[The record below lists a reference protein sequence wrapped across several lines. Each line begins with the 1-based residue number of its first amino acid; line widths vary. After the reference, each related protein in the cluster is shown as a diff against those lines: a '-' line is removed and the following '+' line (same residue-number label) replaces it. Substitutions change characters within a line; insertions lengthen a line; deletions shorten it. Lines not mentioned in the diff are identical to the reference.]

1 MVGVQGGPDEQGGT
15 VRRFRWLIAP
25 VVVACIA
32 TATSG
37 AVASA
42 QKRAAGAPLT
52 SSEVGV
58 TPTTINITVPA
69 AIDVPGSAGLFQGSI
84 NGVKAWA
91 QFQNDH
97 GGLAGRKVNVTSVD
111 TKLGSE
117 NATNAFIQGCNNSL
131 SLIGTSVLLAQN
143 FTDLVSCKDHTGAPT
158 GLPDFGV
165 VVTEVGQQC
174 SPTSYAIN
182 PAVLDC
188 STKDQH
194 PQTYTSN
201 VGPVNYYVKKFGH
214 LKAAFLY
221 PSPAESASAKAAQV
235 PIFTAE
241 LTKGLT
247 QVFSQDVS
255 ALATRSE
262 YTPIAA
268 AVASNGATYF
278 KSGLDV
284 ASTVKMRQEAQTQ
297 NTNVKV
303 WDCSLQCYDSR
314 LIGEGGPAVEN
325 QYVYAPFLPFLGKN
339 SEAKY
344 NKTLATFLKYDKAPD
359 GFGIQAFAA
368 GLLFTD
374 IINKVVAKSGV
385 NGVTRK
391 AILDVAATEHAFNA
405 GGMIGTVDI
414 AGRKPTACWVLN
426 QVKNGDYV
434 RVQPTGKGSFNCDP
448 SNVVTQK
455 LDLIK

>member
-1 MVGVQGGPDEQGGT
+1 M
-15 VRRFRWLIAP
+15 RRFRWLIAP
-25 VVVACIA
+25 VVVTCLA

-37 AVASA
+37 AVATA
-42 QKRAAGAPLT
+42 QKGGGGNTA
-52 SSEVGV
+52 SEVGV

-69 AIDVPGSAGLFQGSI
+69 AIDVPGSAGLFQGSF

-91 QFQNDH
+91 QYENDH
-97 GGLAGRKVNVTSVD
+97 GGLAGRKINVTTID

-117 NATNAFIQGCNNSL
+117 QATSAFIQGCQNSVA
-131 SLIGTSVLLAQN
+131 LIGTSVLLAQN
-143 FTDLVSCKDHTGAPT
+143 FTDLTNCTDKAGAPT

-165 VVTEVGQQC
+165 VVTELGEQC

-182 PAVLDC
+182 PAVIDC
-188 STKDQH
+188 ATKSQH
-194 PQTYTSN
+194 PQTYTAN
-201 VGPVNYYVKKFGH
+201 VGPVSYYVKKFGK

-221 PSPAESASAKAAQV
+221 PSPAESASAKSAQV

-241 LTKGLT
+241 QTKGLT
-247 QVFSQDVS
+247 QVFTQDVS

-268 AVASNGATYF
+268 AIASNHATYA

-284 ASTVKMRQEAQTQ
+284 ASTVKLRQEAQTQ
-297 NTNVKV
+297 NTSVKV
-303 WDCSLQCYDSR
+303 WNCSLQCYDTR
-314 LIGEGGPAVEN
+314 LIGEGGPAVEG
-325 QYVYAPFLPFLGKN
+325 QYVYTPFLPFLGKN
-339 SEAKY
+339 SEAKQ
-344 NKTLATFLKYDKAPD
+344 NKTLATFLQYDKQPD

-368 GLLFTD
+368 GLLLTD
-374 IINKVVAKSGV
+374 IVNKVVAKGGPNSL
-385 NGVTRK
+385 TRK

-405 GGMIGTVDI
+405 GGMIGTTDVG
-414 AGRKPTACWVLN
+414 GRKPTPCWVVN

-434 RVQPTGKGSFNCDP
+434 RVLPTAKGTMNCDP
-448 SNVVTQK
+448 SNVVTEK

>member
-1 MVGVQGGPDEQGGT
+1 

-25 VVVACIA
+25 VVVTCIA

-42 QKRAAGAPLT
+42 HKGSAGPPL
-52 SSEVGV
+52 SASDVGV

-91 QFQNDH
+91 QFENDH
-97 GGLAGRKVNVTSVD
+97 GGLAGRKVNVTGID
-111 TKLGSE
+111 TKLGSDL
-117 NATNAFIQGCNNSL
+117 ATSAFIQGCNNSVA
-131 SLIGTSVLLAQN
+131 LIGTAVLLAQN
-143 FTDLVSCKDHTGAPT
+143 FSDITGCKDHTGAAT

-165 VVTEVGQQC
+165 VVTEVGEQC
-174 SPTSYAIN
+174 APSSYAIN

-188 STKDQH
+188 ATKDQH

-201 VGPVNYYVKKFGH
+201 VGPVAYYVKKFGK

-241 LTKGLT
+241 QTKGLT
-247 QVFSQDVS
+247 QVFTQDVS
-255 ALATRSE
+255 ALATRSV
-262 YTPIAA
+262 YTPIAGA
-268 AVASNGATYF
+268 IASDGATYA

-284 ASTVKMRQEAQTQ
+284 ASTVKLRQEAQTQ
-297 NTNVKV
+297 NANVKV

-314 LIGEGGPAVEN
+314 LIGEGGPAVEG

-339 SEAKY
+339 SEVKQ
-344 NKTLATFLKYDKAPD
+344 NKMLAAFLKYDKQPD

-374 IINKVVAKSGV
+374 IVNKIVAKSGN
-385 NGVTRK
+385 NGLTRK
-391 AILDVAATEHAFNA
+391 AILDTAATEHAFNA
-405 GGMIGTVDI
+405 GGMIGTTDI
-414 AGRKPTACWVLN
+414 GNRKPTPCWILN
-426 QVKNGDYV
+426 QVKNGDYQ
-434 RVQPTGKGSFNCDP
+434 RVLPTAKGTMNCDP